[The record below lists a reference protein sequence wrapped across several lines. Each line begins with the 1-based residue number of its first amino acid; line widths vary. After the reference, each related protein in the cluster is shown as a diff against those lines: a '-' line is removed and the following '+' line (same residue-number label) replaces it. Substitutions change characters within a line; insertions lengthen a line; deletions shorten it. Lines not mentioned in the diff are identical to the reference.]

1 MTLINETSNGIEIA
15 GHDGTW
21 YVIDHTKD
29 GAQDL
34 YLLEHERYGDM
45 AACLIVYR
53 WGAIVLD
60 DVWNGFDD
68 YFDSLLG

>member
-1 MTLINETSNGIEIA
+1 MTHINNESKGIKIE
-15 GHDGTW
+15 GHTGTW
-21 YVIDHTKD
+21 YVIDHMND
-29 GAQDL
+29 SGQDL
-34 YLLEHERYGDM
+34 YLLESEQHGDM

-68 YFDSLLG
+68 YFEWLAG